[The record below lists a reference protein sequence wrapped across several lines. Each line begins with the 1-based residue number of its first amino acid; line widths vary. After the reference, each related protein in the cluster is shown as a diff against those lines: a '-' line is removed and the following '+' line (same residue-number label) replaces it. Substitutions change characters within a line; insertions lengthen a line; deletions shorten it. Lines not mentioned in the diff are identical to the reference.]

1 MKAVRILKK
10 TVKVLIITLLSI
22 IFLLGVL
29 VTVALHS
36 ENFITRLALKKVS
49 EIIDAPIKVD
59 KISLLLFRNFP
70 NATVEF
76 EGFLIGAQ
84 RGSSIDS
91 TNSFPADTLVKISHL
106 YVSLKSKP
114 LFKNIVDIEKVEVEG
129 FTFNYFVDSNGKSN
143 IDFLIDSDSTV
154 IEEPTV
160 IDSAALPLN
169 VFLKDLTFR
178 NVTLNYND
186 LKEKAKATIYIPEV
200 KIAGEIQ
207 DVSYKGTVKGSTILS
222 KCSYEGTNLHLMN
235 LSTITFD
242 VDYDNGAVGL
252 NSLSLKTDGV
262 NANVFGR
269 VVLAD
274 TMSMNLSLGLSDINL
289 NELTKYAPS
298 EMLAEYGLLH
308 VRGIANI
315 EAQIIGNYYD
325 TLILPSVNANL
336 SLQNGRIVTTEYPE
350 VKHLSFNG
358 TISAPNPND
367 LKTVSAQFKNL
378 YAATERSNLNI
389 TFSVSNLE
397 SPTYT
402 IKSSA
407 LINLNEFNKYL
418 PDSTVEYI
426 AGNVGFNLSTRGKLP
441 KNLGLE
447 SANYFMS
454 NTSFDVKVRD
464 FSTALD
470 SIDEIKNL
478 SVDFSYKPSKEISIN
493 NLSFSAP
500 SYNIELLNTSLS
512 GRLMGS
518 FTDMDNM
525 GVEVDNFFAQMGSN
539 TLKGSA
545 SIFGFN
551 TPTFKFDSDI
561 KIVLDELLP
570 FMPDSLLAYI
580 SGGVDLTLST
590 YGTID
595 LDSIDNY
602 IMPIAFEQSSIKAKV
617 QNLSFQ
623 MFDDTLVAANNL
635 SLDFSMVNDTIRID
649 NLYTNLHGIDVWID
663 STEIWNVYK
672 AFLLE
677 QKDKK
682 VIVQTHINLSDIDY
696 ALFEPLLATDSTQI
710 EPIDTSQTPMYI
722 PQYIVRGTAT
732 ASRIKYYKI
741 LLSDVST
748 KFRVDDSL
756 YVVDDLKFN
765 AFGGNMI
772 SSIVYNT
779 RNPLQTIV
787 EFKNVANN
795 INIQQ
800 LLIDADDFGQTEF
813 THKNVSGILTS
824 SFNGRIVMLEDMSI
838 LYDKINVRGNFK
850 LNNGGIYNFE
860 PAMELAKS
868 TNLRELDNIVF
879 RTMESS
885 VFIYNNR
892 IYFPK
897 TDIVSTAMDMSVYG
911 MEGFEDEYEYH
922 LVVHLSDVLLGKSN
936 KLLRKQG
943 MKSDVFEGV
952 DKSKRSGLPLVA
964 MKRDGESKYG
974 IDNKNLQQ
982 RMIATIRVQE
992 RGLSLIFHPR
1002 LINFSTELD
1011 RKDRR

>member
-10 TVKVLIITLLSI
+10 TVKIFIISFLSVI
-22 IFLLGVL
+22 LLLGIL
-29 VTVALHS
+29 ITVALHS
-36 ENFITRLALKKVS
+36 ENFITRMVLKKVS
-49 EIIDAPIKVD
+49 EIIEAPIKVD
-59 KISLLLFRNFP
+59 NISLLLFKNFP
-70 NATVEF
+70 YATVEF
-76 EGFLIGAQ
+76 EGFLVGTE
-84 RGSSIDS
+84 RGLQFDS
-91 TNSFPADTLVKISHL
+91 TNTFPVDTLVRISKL
-106 YVSLKSKP
+106 YVSVKTKP
-114 LFKNIVDIEKVEVEG
+114 LFKNIIEIEKVEIEG
-129 FTFNYFVDSNGKSN
+129 FAFNYFVDANGISN
-143 IDFLIDSDSTV
+143 IDFLMATDSTA
-154 IEEPTV
+154 IEEPAA
-160 IDSAALPLN
+160 IDSTSSPLN
-169 VFLKDLTFR
+169 VLLKKLVLRDLTI
-178 NVTLNYND
+178 NYND
-186 LKEKAKATIYIPEV
+186 LKEKASATIYIPEV
-200 KIAGEIQ
+200 RIAGKIE
-207 DVSYKGTVKGSTILS
+207 DVDYNGNIAGSVLLS
-222 KCSYEGTNLHLMN
+222 NLSFEGTNLHKMKQSAVN
-235 LSTITFD
+235 FD
-242 VDYDNGAVGL
+242 LKYDNGTIDLFSFLFTTEGI
-252 NSLSLKTDGV
+252 S
-262 NANVFGR
+262 ANVEGK

-274 TMSMNLSLGLSDINL
+274 TMQLNLNLGLTDLNL
-289 NELTKYAPS
+289 TEALKYAPS
-298 EMLAEYGLLH
+298 EMLAEFGLLH

-315 EAQIIGNYYD
+315 DAQISGNYYD
-325 TLILPSVNANL
+325 TLLLPSINASL

-350 VKHLSFNG
+350 IQHLSFSG
-358 TISAPNPND
+358 TLSAPNPND

-378 YAATERSNLNI
+378 YAATERSHLNI
-389 TFSVSNLE
+389 VFSVSNLE
-397 SPTYT
+397 SPTYN

-426 AGNVGFNLSTRGKLP
+426 AGNVGFNLSTKGKLP

-454 NTSFDVKVRD
+454 NTSFDVKIRD

-478 SVDFSYKPSKEISIN
+478 SVDFSYKPNKEISIS

-518 FTDMDNM
+518 FIDMDNM
-525 GVEVDNFFAQMGSN
+525 GIDIESFFAQMGSN
-539 TLKGSA
+539 IFKGSA
-545 SIFGFN
+545 SVFGFN
-551 TPTFKFDSDI
+551 APTFKLDSDM
-561 KIVLDELLP
+561 KIVLEELRP

-580 SGGVDLTLST
+580 SGDIDLNIST
-590 YGTID
+590 YGTVD
-595 LDSIDNY
+595 LDSIENY
-602 IMPIAFEQSSIKAKV
+602 IMPIVFEQSSLKAKV

-623 MFDDTLVAANNL
+623 MFDDTLVSATNL
-635 SLDFSMVNDTIRID
+635 SLNFSMANDTIRVD

-677 QKDKK
+677 QRDKK
-682 VIVQTHINLSDIDY
+682 VIVQTQINLSEIDY
-696 ALFEPLLATDSTQI
+696 ALFEPLLATDSTLL
-710 EPIDTSQTPMYI
+710 EEIDTTQTPMYI
-722 PQYIVRGTAT
+722 PQYIVRGTA
-732 ASRIKYYKI
+732 AVNRIKYDKI
-741 LLSDVST
+741 ILNNVST
-748 KFRVDDSL
+748 KFRIDDSL
-756 YVVDDLKFN
+756 YVADDLKFD

-772 SSIVYNT
+772 SSLLYNT
-779 RNPLQTIV
+779 RNKSQTVV
-787 EFKNVANN
+787 EFKNVANK
-795 INIQQ
+795 INIRQ

-813 THKNVSGILTS
+813 THKNISGILTS
-824 SFNGRIVMLEDMSI
+824 SFNGRIVMLDDFSI
-838 LYDKINVRGNFK
+838 LYDRINVRGNFK
-850 LNNGGIYNFE
+850 LENGGIYNFE

-897 TDIVSTAMDMSVYG
+897 TDIISTAMDISVYG

-936 KLLRKQG
+936 RLLRKQG